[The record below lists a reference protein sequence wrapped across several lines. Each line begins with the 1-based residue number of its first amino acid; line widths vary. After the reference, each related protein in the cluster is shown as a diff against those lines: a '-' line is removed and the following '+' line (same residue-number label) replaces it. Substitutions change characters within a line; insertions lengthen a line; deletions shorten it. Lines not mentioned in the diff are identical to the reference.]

1 LSTLGRC
8 GLVACVAC
16 AHAPETAPDQSPEA
30 YIEGRLIS
38 NDKGEINKRTSDGG
52 MLFHAE
58 FSASDGASLKVPFD
72 VLKSHCESK
81 GGRWVPMG
89 PPNSS
94 SRSVAAS
101 QAPNDVLAVLAEAD
115 ARAIFGKFRCEG
127 SGPTWVGVIEPNNFL
142 PGAGQGFWRLQLFLR
157 ATIGGDPW
165 QGQGAPPLPPSA
177 AAGLV
182 PATAPPSAAPEG
194 SPLNQRTLRPPASGD
209 ALLADPRPFGIDM
222 GSDSPDVFSAKL
234 RVDLAPTAC
243 APAVDPAPAAAAKAG
258 ATPASSSFSQLCWQ
272 LPGAGEAL
280 ELRARF
286 ADLGQGPVVASFEV
300 HYPAES
306 FSWLE
311 HSMRNDWG
319 PPDAHGDRNTWHAW
333 SWLHT
338 VVELAHADDDAT
350 HQTIVR
356 VQHRPTLARAQ
367 LPVGSPGRQPPS
379 PVRVATPWQLA
390 LGYEP
395 AQQAQ
400 AKLQAVGF
408 SIAANSCVDAGQR
421 SLPVLTRVCTLNGGK
436 MDGLRSANVIAVDIG
451 DGRPRVAKLEYTF
464 DKRVLD
470 DTLTELRIQYGNP
483 IPVAGDAL
491 QWWTGPIGIEV
502 APTQDSFTLRY
513 FHGRLLQIH
522 INAVERNQVGD
533 KAQQHQGL

>member
-1 LSTLGRC
+1 MSTLGC
-8 GLVACVAC
+8 CALVACVAC
-16 AHAPETAPDQSPEA
+16 AHAPEAAPDESPQGYLER
-30 YIEGRLIS
+30 RLIS
-38 NDKGEINKRTSDGG
+38 NDKGEINTRTSDGG

-58 FSASDGASLKVPFD
+58 ISASDRASLKVPFD
-72 VLKSHCESK
+72 VLKSYCESK

-89 PPNSS
+89 PPTTSS
-94 SRSVAAS
+94 QSVAGS
-101 QAPNDVLAVLAEAD
+101 QAPSDVLAGLAEAD

-165 QGQGAPPLPPSA
+165 QGQKAPPVPPSA
-177 AAGLV
+177 AATLV
-182 PATAPPSAAPEG
+182 PASAPPSAAPEG

-209 ALLADPRPFGIDM
+209 ALLANPRPFGIDM
-222 GSDSPDVFSAKL
+222 GSDSPEVFSAKL
-234 RVDLAPTAC
+234 HIDAAPTAC
-243 APAVDPAPAAAAKAG
+243 KPAVETTP
-258 ATPASSSFSQLCWQ
+258 ATPPQADAKPASANFSQLCWQ
-272 LPGAGEAL
+272 LPGAGEAV

-319 PPDAHGDRNTWHAW
+319 RPDAHGDSNTRHSW

-350 HQTIVR
+350 HETIVH
-356 VQHRPTLARAQ
+356 VQHRPTVARAQ
-367 LPVGSPGRQPPS
+367 LPAGTPGRQPPS
-379 PVRVATPWQLA
+379 PVHVATPWQLQ

-400 AKLQAVGF
+400 AKLQAAGF
-408 SIAANSCVDAGQR
+408 TIAANSCVDAGGL
-421 SLPVLTRVCTLNGGK
+421 SLPVSTRVCTLNGGK
-436 MDGLRSANVIAVDIG
+436 MDGLRSASVIAVDIG

-470 DTLTELRIQYGNP
+470 DTLGELRIQYGNP

-491 QWWTGPIGIEV
+491 QWWTGAIGIEV
-502 APTQDSFTLRY
+502 APAQDSFTLRY
-513 FHGRLLQIH
+513 FHGRLLQLH
-522 INAVERNQVGD
+522 IDAVERNQVVD